1 MKRILIITAAL
12 AFVCSSANAQ
22 SFLEKLGQRALD
34 KAASRTESAADRA
47 VDKAFD
53 AVEGLFSKK
62 DKKEA
67 GQEAPADNQ
76 QTQSAPAA
84 GSWTCPECG
93 KTGNTGN
100 FCDDCGAKK
109 PGTGSSASAQSGWT
123 CPECGKT
130 GNTGN
135 FCAECG
141 SAKGS
146 QKVNSNTLTWNNYDF
161 VAGDQIIF
169 DDDNASEPLGE
180 FPMKWDAFS
189 GAAEIVQIN
198 GVKCINLQ
206 DADITP
212 LYQDGKTYLTD
223 CFTLE
228 FDAYFRHEMAWEKE
242 MGEDLHGWGDFY
254 VDLIDEDRISK
265 DWHRDNRCLTF
276 HFSIQQ
282 DTDFNTKAED
292 KDFHY
297 NWWAQSNNEEREGT
311 YNLRSVES
319 EAWHHIA
326 VSFNKRAY
334 KIYFDDQR
342 VANIPNAKA
351 PKWFKIRGSNENQRL
366 FFIKN
371 VRIAQGA
378 VPLYDR
384 LQSDGKIVTYGITF
398 DSGKATIKPES
409 TGEINRIKDI
419 MNQDPGIKFEVQG
432 HCDNTGSAAVNDKL
446 SQQRAEAIVVALVA
460 QGISADRLTAV
471 GKGSSTPIADNS
483 TDEGRAKNRRV
494 EFIKK

>member
-1 MKRILIITAAL
+1 MRKLIAIAASL
-12 AFVCSSANAQ
+12 LLVCSAANAQ
-22 SFLEKLGQRALD
+22 GGMLERLGQRAKNAVENSIGNKVENAIEGAID
-34 KAASRTESAADRA
+34 KATSRNNNKEENEEEPATR
-47 VDKAFD
+47 
-53 AVEGLFSKK
+53 SKSK
-62 DKKEA
+62 SQDSKS
-67 GQEAPADNQ
+67 QEAE
-76 QTQSAPAA
+76 
-84 GSWTCPECG
+84 GWTCEKCG
-93 KTGNTGN
+93 HTGNTGD
-100 FCDDCGAKK
+100 FC
-109 PGTGSSASAQSGWT
+109 T
-123 CPECGKT
+123 ECG
-130 GNTGN
+130 
-135 FCAECG
+135 EP
-141 SAKGS
+141 KGA

-189 GAAEIVQIN
+189 GAAEIVEIN

-212 LYQDGKTYLTD
+212 LYMDGKTYLTD

-265 DWHRDNRCLTF
+265 DWNWDNRCLTF
-276 HFSIQQ
+276 HFCIQQ

-311 YNLRSVES
+311 YILRSVES

-342 VANIPNAKA
+342 VANIPNAKV
-351 PKWFKIRGSNENQRL
+351 PKWFKIRGNNENQRL

-419 MNQDPGIKFEVQG
+419 MNQDPSIKFEVQG
-432 HCDNTGSAAVNDKL
+432 HCDNTGSVAVNDKL
-446 SQQRAEAIVVALVA
+446 SQQRAEAIVAALVA
-460 QGISADRLTAV
+460 QGISVDRLTAV